1 MPRPERWRELDS
13 LFQRASEL
21 DRSGRR
27 AFVDEACFDDQE
39 LRTAIGRLLEHADRT
54 LTNLKTPVD
63 ETAREVTLTGRRIG
77 SYVLLRV
84 LGEGGMGTVFLA
96 ARADENYAQIVAIKL
111 IHAAF
116 WQSESILQR
125 FRAERQ
131 ILANLN
137 HPNIARLLDGGM
149 TPEGSPYLM
158 MEFLDG
164 TPIDEYC
171 RRKGLSIKDKLQIF
185 QRLCSAVEYAHKN
198 LVVHRDIKPANVLV
212 TEEGIP
218 KLLDFGIAKLLDSG
232 DGLNGLAIT
241 RSTERL
247 MTPEYASPEQLRG
260 GSITT
265 ATDVYGLGV
274 LSYELLAGTHPFADQ
289 RWNAVQMAH
298 QICEVDPRP
307 PSAARLCTPNAA
319 PHQDRRK
326 LKGDLDQIVLMAMR
340 KEPQRRYSSA
350 AQMAADVA
358 AYLNGYPVIARH
370 NSRAYRARKFVRRH
384 KLAVLT
390 AMLLI
395 LTLTSFS
402 VGMGVLKQRAYRER
416 LRAEQD
422 RLMAEHASA
431 FLAEMFRA
439 ATPEEA
445 RGRTVTAR
453 ELLDRGAS
461 RVDKELGS
469 EPKVQASLLY
479 SIADAYSRL
488 GVYDQAKNLAERS
501 YKIREKLLGAHDP
514 RHGRFP
520 PRGGDGRP
528 IERPVPG
535 SRRAVPAGP

>member
-260 GSITT
+260 GSITRLPMFT
-265 ATDVYGLGV
+265 GWVFFHM
-274 LSYELLAGTHPFADQ
+274 SY
-289 RWNAVQMAH
+289 
-298 QICEVDPRP
+298 
-307 PSAARLCTPNAA
+307 
-319 PHQDRRK
+319 
-326 LKGDLDQIVLMAMR
+326 
-340 KEPQRRYSSA
+340 
-350 AQMAADVA
+350 
-358 AYLNGYPVIARH
+358 
-370 NSRAYRARKFVRRH
+370 
-384 KLAVLT
+384 
-390 AMLLI
+390 
-395 LTLTSFS
+395 
-402 VGMGVLKQRAYRER
+402 
-416 LRAEQD
+416 
-422 RLMAEHASA
+422 
-431 FLAEMFRA
+431 
-439 ATPEEA
+439 
-445 RGRTVTAR
+445 
-453 ELLDRGAS
+453 
-461 RVDKELGS
+461 
-469 EPKVQASLLY
+469 
-479 SIADAYSRL
+479 
-488 GVYDQAKNLAERS
+488 
-501 YKIREKLLGAHDP
+501 
-514 RHGRFP
+514 
-520 PRGGDGRP
+520 
-528 IERPVPG
+528 
-535 SRRAVPAGP
+535 